1 MYGWDA
7 NRHFILAGI
16 TGFAEPLG
24 AALGWA
30 FFTLSCSDTESP
42 SSLMWFGVM
51 FGLTAGIMT
60 EVAIKAL
67 MVEAVHYDPNDR
79 ISSTVSENEFSYE
92 LNGLLFTEI

>member
-1 MYGWDA
+1 
-7 NRHFILAGI
+7 
-16 TGFAEPLG
+16 
-24 AALGWA
+24 
-30 FFTLSCSDTESP
+30 
-42 SSLMWFGVM
+42 M